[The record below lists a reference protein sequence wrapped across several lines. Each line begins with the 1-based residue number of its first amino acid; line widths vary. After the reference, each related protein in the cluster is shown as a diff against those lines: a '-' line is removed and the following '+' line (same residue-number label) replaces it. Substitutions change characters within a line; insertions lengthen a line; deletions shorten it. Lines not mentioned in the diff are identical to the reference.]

1 MGRAIGREGA
11 AGATPRATH
20 GEPSDARADGV
31 SASGVRDP
39 NESQRETTPAPP
51 QSRDEWAADLPSA
64 RPTSVPEFDLAAL
77 AFETTLR
84 HHALPSL
91 PLDVAVPART
101 RTAPPAALEL
111 RAAFLLLHVDGRSSV
126 RDIAELTTLPVD
138 EAIAAF
144 LALAQLGLVELAGV
158 QMPSRAAP
166 RSGERTR
173 VAVVPSDETPGALDA
188 DSLGPDDDTLR

>member
-1 MGRAIGREGA
+1 MGRAKGREGA
-11 AGATPRATH
+11 AGATPSVTH
-20 GEPSDARADGV
+20 GEPTVGPGSGAV

-51 QSRDEWAADLPSA
+51 QSRDGWAADLPSA

-77 AFETTLR
+77 ALETALR
-84 HHALPSL
+84 HHPLPSL
-91 PLDVAVPART
+91 PLDMAVPART
-101 RTAPPAALEL
+101 HAPPPAALEL

-138 EAIAAF
+138 EAVAAF
-144 LALAQLGLVELAGV
+144 LALAQMGLVEIAGV
-158 QMPSRAAP
+158 RTPGRAAP
-166 RSGERTR
+166 RSGERAR
-173 VAVVPSDETPGALDA
+173 AVAPSDATPGALDA